1 MNNYID
7 HHLMWIYMISSMNQV
22 GSVKIC
28 ITRCGRSHDTQIS
41 VQFGRPR
48 VYVCSAGGGRTFM
61 SKTLFI
67 LFGIH
72 AHKKVKRALFTV
84 LQHTH
89 THTHT
94 HTYIDCWFA
103 WAICVLKEGWAF
115 FFRGLIPSCHAWIN
129 SSDRH
134 REHFIKQTWR
144 IMIFWYFSISRR

>member
-1 MNNYID
+1 
-7 HHLMWIYMISSMNQV
+7 MISSMNQV

-41 VQFGRPR
+41 LQLHRPKFY
-48 VYVCSAGGGRTFM
+48 VYPGEGGGTSSYIPYFVSFHTSILLYRFYVGSWGGRTFM

-89 THTHT
+89 A
-94 HTYIDCWFA
+94 YIETVDLHELF
-103 WAICVLKEGWAF
+103 VSSRKGGRF
-115 FFRGLIPSCHAWIN
+115 FSEA
-129 SSDRH
+129 
-134 REHFIKQTWR
+134 
-144 IMIFWYFSISRR
+144 